1 MRCSSENAETKSA
14 ASSVG
19 SNRKS
24 CVAAQE
30 IRKQER
36 HEMSLRVAQAKLE
49 SKQQHKIASEPD
61 FQTVAGTELAASI
74 GGAA

>member
-1 MRCSSENAETKSA
+1 
-14 ASSVG
+14 
-19 SNRKS
+19 
-24 CVAAQE
+24 
-30 IRKQER
+30 
-36 HEMSLRVAQAKLE
+36 MSLRVAQAKLE